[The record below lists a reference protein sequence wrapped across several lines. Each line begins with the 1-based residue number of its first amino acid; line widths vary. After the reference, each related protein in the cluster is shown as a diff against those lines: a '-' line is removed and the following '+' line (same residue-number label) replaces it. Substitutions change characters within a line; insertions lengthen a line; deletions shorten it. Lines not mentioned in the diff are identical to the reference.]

1 MGAKARAPHHPAK
14 HLIGAAERT
23 GQPVS
28 DLIFIDDLAENID
41 VAATSG
47 WGGGVVFKNANQAA
61 RDLRA
66 LGIDIGSLDE

>member
-1 MGAKARAPHHPAK
+1 MKRDEKRDVPVAVR
-14 HLIGAAERT
+14 LFDAA
-23 GQPVS
+23 
-28 DLIFIDDLAENID
+28 
-41 VAATSG
+41 SG